1 MAYATRSPAA
11 ATLLA
16 AVGVTATLFGSSLA
30 AAADVSKIELRRLLD
45 PTEAELA
52 AEAEGRIYIYDGLT
66 DRDIQEAMNEE
77 FERVENMM
85 FIRTRKTNADGE
97 LKRNEDT
104 GEVEVAD
111 DGC

>member
-1 MAYATRSPAA
+1 MAYSTRSPAA
-11 ATLLA
+11 ATVLTAL
-16 AVGVTATLFGSSLA
+16 VVIATLFGSGLA
-30 AAADVSKIELRRLLD
+30 AAADVSEIELRRLLD

-66 DRDIQEAMNEE
+66 DRDIQRALNEE

-85 FIRTRKTNADGE
+85 FVRTRKTDPDGA
-97 LKRNEDT
+97 LKRNKDT
-104 GEVEVAD
+104 GAVEVED

>member
-1 MAYATRSPAA
+1 MAYVTRSPAA

-16 AVGVTATLFGSSLA
+16 AVGVTATLFGSRLA
-30 AAADVSKIELRRLLD
+30 AEADVSKIELRRLLD

-52 AEAEGRIYIYDGLT
+52 AEADGRIYIYDGLT

-85 FIRTRKTNADGE
+85 FIRTRKTDETGQV
-97 LKRNEDT
+97 KRDAET
-104 GEVEVAD
+104 GEVKYED